1 MKKDQ
6 SVIAKDFLENILYR
20 IDENMRMVRK
30 SFELLKEE
38 DLWEKPNAASNSMGN
53 LIVHLCGNMTQYVLA
68 GLGGKEDQRRRDEEF
83 TIKGGLNKAAL
94 MAKLSRVT
102 DEVKEEIKGLTE
114 EQLTRHYR
122 VQGFD
127 LSGTGILLHVVEHFS
142 YHTGQI
148 AFWVKLM
155 KNRDLKF
162 YEGFDLNAK
171 NDSEC

>member
-1 MKKDQ
+1 MKQDQ
-6 SVIAKDFLENILYR
+6 STIVRDLLENTLYR
-20 IDENMRMVRK
+20 MDENMRMVRK

-38 DLWEKPNAASNSMGN
+38 DLWEKPNATSNSIGN

-68 GLGGKEDQRRRDEEF
+68 GLGGREDQRRRDEEF
-83 TIKGGLNKAAL
+83 TINGGLTKAAL
-94 MAKLSRVT
+94 MDKLTAVT
-102 DEVKEEIKGLTE
+102 SEVKQEIKGLTE
-114 EQLTRHYR
+114 EQLTGHYR

-148 AFWVKLM
+148 AFWIKLM

-171 NDSEC
+171 NESEC